1 MIRLAGRLPRA
12 IGAALRTAL
21 PLTIAAS
28 CAPHQRSPDGMA
40 GAATPAPDRV
50 RGASGLTMD
59 SSTHASHVT
68 VVDLS
73 RKFLVFFDSASRTSL
88 DRDARWA
95 LWQRLYGFAAR
106 PPGPFGDTLAR
117 RLFEGAWDR
126 YPAALAQIR
135 RGPAGLG
142 FAPDSIFRKVVNLL
156 GCGGDTHVQLIVF
169 VGGFEGNAFAFPGAD
184 GTQTIAIPL
193 EAGDALGALT
203 HELTHAVH
211 HSSGCANIT
220 SGYEMSLPELVI
232 SEGLAMRVSERLIPG
247 HPSIY
252 YVAGSQA
259 WLDSANTRRTDI
271 LSGIR
276 QHASD
281 SGAAT
286 AQRFTFGNGT
296 TGLGREAYYAGWLI
310 TGALL
315 DSGLSIHDIATTP
328 ASQLSTLVSRGIGW
342 EERGR
347 AP

>member
-1 MIRLAGRLPRA
+1 MIRLVGRVRRTIRA
-12 IGAALRTAL
+12 AMCTAL
-21 PLTIAAS
+21 PLTVAAS
-28 CAPHQRSPDGMA
+28 CTSHQRSPDGIP
-40 GAATPAPDRV
+40 GAATPAPDRARNASSPTVDRAV
-50 RGASGLTMD
+50 RESN
-59 SSTHASHVT
+59 VT

-73 RKFLVFFDSASRTSL
+73 RKFLVFFDSASKTPL
-88 DRDARWA
+88 DRDSRWA

-135 RGPAGLG
+135 RGAAGLG
-142 FAPDSIFRKVVNLL
+142 FAPDSVFRKVVDLL

-169 VGGFEGNAFAFPGAD
+169 VGGFEGNAFAFPGPD

-211 HSSGCANIT
+211 HSRGCANIT

-247 HPSIY
+247 HPSTY
-252 YVAGSQA
+252 YVAGSQG
-259 WLDSANTRRTDI
+259 WLDSANARRMVI
-271 LSGIR
+271 LNGIR

-286 AQRFTFGNGT
+286 AQRFTFGTGT
-296 TGLGREAYYAGWLI
+296 TGLGREGYYAGWVV

-328 ASQLSTLVSRGIGW
+328 SVQLSTLISRGIEW